1 MLTSILFI
9 TIALGLSAAAHRIR
23 RTLLRKQQYQYCR
36 CPDCGQ
42 KLRYLAAKAGRPAL
56 CPLCRRRLTLPR
68 RREELSPALD
78 ASGGYQ
84 VRLSPR
90 GLTVL
95 AAQKANRPA
104 VSKEASIP

>member
-1 MLTSILFI
+1 MLTSFVFI
-9 TIALGLSAAAHRIR
+9 ACALGLSAMAYGIRIV
-23 RTLLRKQQYQYCR
+23 LLRKPEFHYWR

-42 KLRYLAAKAGRPAL
+42 KLRYLAAKAGRAAL

-68 RREELSPALD
+68 RPEELSPALD

-95 AAQKANRPA
+95 AARKANRGA
-104 VSKEASIP
+104 ASKEASLS